1 MDYFK
6 INYSKLKNIKEI
18 NFYKIV
24 IVVLCIF
31 IILFI
36 MSFYIEVNK
45 KWEGYG
51 IVNDN
56 ILKIKINNKLS
67 DNFKSDNT
75 IIFNNKRTNF
85 KINSYGTYEIINNEI
100 YQDIELI
107 VDGNFYDN
115 EIGLVEF
122 YYDKKILFKYILDLF
137 K

>member
-6 INYSKLKNIKEI
+6 INYSKLKNMKEI

-24 IVVLCIF
+24 IVILCVF

-51 IVNDN
+51 IFSDN
-56 ILKIKINNKLS
+56 ILKIKINTKLS
-67 DNFKSDNT
+67 DDFKSVND
-75 IIFNNKRTNF
+75 IIFNNKKTNF
-85 KINSYGTYEIINNEI
+85 KIDSYGTYEIVNDEV
-100 YQDIELI
+100 YQEIELI
-107 VDGNFYDN
+107 VDEIFCGN

-122 YYDKKILFKYILDLF
+122 YYDKKVLIKYILELF